1 MTAKRPNVLLL
12 TVDALRAD
20 RLSVYGYERPTTP
33 TLERFARHATVCENA
48 FTLGPF
54 TQVACIQLFTS
65 SRPLSYGG
73 YDRGAVGRPDNLFKR
88 FQEAGYHTSGLSTIH
103 WVSPYY
109 GYTDGLDEDVGLF
122 LLNTVAGMA
131 FNNMRDTIDA
141 YHQGK
146 ITEADMLATATPVLR
161 RFFENVNHYSDRFLA
176 HGKTFKADYPDAK
189 AVRDGYDYRK
199 VKKVVAN
206 HRRAFERHPA
216 AYIRDQL
223 HRAPDPH
230 EWIAADW
237 RYSRTPGK
245 LIGEAVSRLGNRI
258 LGVVSASRA
267 VARANRFRMSIDAHA
282 IADKIVRQLRDRSRE
297 KPFFIWAHFKDTH
310 MPYVSGPGRH
320 WYRHTPR
327 YLEMLGYPPGLDP
340 LATFAPRH
348 PGTAEERATVSALYD
363 AAIRSTDEAIGKILD
378 TLDSLDL
385 AGDTVVGICSDHGE
399 ELGEHGDYGH
409 RIMHYEH
416 NARIPMMFR
425 HGRGEG
431 RRIDSLVTTMDWA
444 PTVADLAG
452 IDPAPGLRLQRLGH
466 PGIKTTQSNQ
476 GIGAAI
482 EESQQIVRLR
492 GLQISMAV
500 EAVDL
505 EPGGANE
512 SLEPTHEPAV
522 VHESRNRGVG
532 AVFQGIVVPDREG
545 GRCVIAVEHRQ
556 VSAGPH
562 DPERFP
568 QRGLGARHVA
578 KGRMEDH
585 RIEIAVLER
594 QRSCVALLEA

>member
-73 YDRGAVGRPDNLFKR
+73 YDRGAVGRPDNLFKQ

-282 IADKIVRQLRDRSRE
+282 IADKIVRQLRDRPRE

-348 PGTAEERATVSALYD
+348 PRTAEERATVSALYD

-385 AGDTVVGICSDHGE
+385 AGDTVVGICGDHGE
-399 ELGEHGDYGH
+399 ELGDHGDYGH
-409 RIMHYEH
+409 RVMHYEH

-425 HGRGEG
+425 HGRGKG

-452 IDPAPGLRLQRLGH
+452 IDPAPGWEGSPVTSPVVAEREHVLMEAFCRGNCLFDHRPPYMAVRTRSHKYIWHEYVDVHHENGVPGPLLFDLGTDPAEQNTIYRPDHPLVARFNGIIAQRWSEI
-466 PGIKTTQSNQ
+466 P
-476 GIGAAI
+476 
-482 EESQQIVRLR
+482 
-492 GLQISMAV
+492 QIS
-500 EAVDL
+500 
-505 EPGGANE
+505 
-512 SLEPTHEPAV
+512 
-522 VHESRNRGVG
+522 
-532 AVFQGIVVPDREG
+532 
-545 GRCVIAVEHRQ
+545 
-556 VSAGPH
+556 
-562 DPERFP
+562 PERITAAFGTAW
-568 QRGLGARHVA
+568 RKA
-578 KGRMEDH
+578 
-585 RIEIAVLER
+585 
-594 QRSCVALLEA
+594 S